1 MTEQDVATQ
10 SAEAAPSLRALI
22 STRIGILALALLT
35 IEAIAGM
42 QASVTATVTPLMAAD
57 FGAQRY
63 YGLVEGAPLA
73 ATFLTMPL
81 GSRLLGRVPAGR
93 LLGIFTVVTVVG
105 GLISAT
111 APGVAVFATGRV
123 VSGLAAGALATVS
136 MSALIT
142 AMPRRWR
149 QMVLAGYSAMWVIT
163 SLIGPAYAAW
173 ISATVGWRWSLVAYL
188 PFLVL
193 ARLVVAHQLPREP
206 IGRAEDSFG
215 FRGAVVLAAAVAV
228 TTLTALLHTPWSVL
242 IALAALIV
250 GVLAAAPMLPAGVLC
265 ARPGRPAA
273 ISVLGLLTGVY
284 FGASAVVTILA
295 HDLLQFSVGQIG
307 VLLLA
312 GGLGWAVTGVFTA
325 RRPAIGP
332 AYRRRGALGITLLV
346 VGLAVMWIAVAF
358 PTSPALYIA
367 AWTVAG
373 VGMGLVYLDTI
384 NAVVEEP
391 AVPDGISPVAA
402 GSATVVVEQSATALA
417 GTAVATA
424 VAALLTS
431 NANPGMVAVP
441 LLILIAAALLVP
453 FGLSRVIRQPT
464 THAETGHP
472 APAS

>member
-1 MTEQDVATQ
+1 
-10 SAEAAPSLRALI
+10 
-22 STRIGILALALLT
+22 
-35 IEAIAGM
+35 
-42 QASVTATVTPLMAAD
+42 
-57 FGAQRY
+57 
-63 YGLVEGAPLA
+63 
-73 ATFLTMPL
+73 MPL

-93 LLGIFTVVTVVG
+93 LLGVFTVVTVIG
-105 GLISAT
+105 GVISAT

-123 VSGLAAGALATVS
+123 VSGLAAGALATVT

-149 QMVLAGYSAMWVIT
+149 QMVLTGYSAMWVIT
-163 SLIGPAYAAW
+163 SPIGPAYAAW
-173 ISATVGWRWSLVAYL
+173 ISGTVGWRWSLVAYL

-193 ARLVVAHQLPREP
+193 ARLIVAHQLPREP
-206 IGRAEDSFG
+206 IGRAEDRFG

-250 GVLAAAPMLPAGVLC
+250 GVLAAAPMLPAGVMR

-284 FGASAVVTILA
+284 FGASAVVAILA
-295 HDLLQFSVGQIG
+295 HDLLHFSVGQIG

-346 VGLAVMWIAVAF
+346 VGLAAMWIAVAF
-358 PTSPALYIA
+358 HTSPALYIT

-373 VGMGLVYLDTI
+373 IGMGLVYLDTI

-424 VAALLTS
+424 VAALLTN
-431 NANPGMVAVP
+431 NATPGIVAAP
-441 LLILIAAALLVP
+441 LLILIAAALLVTL
-453 FGLSRVIRQPT
+453 GLARVIGSPRRIPETEHSAPT
-464 THAETGHP
+464 
-472 APAS
+472 S